1 MMSTLFYIMEPLS
14 TLFYICVLQLCSLME
29 EVNDCFSLFRLP
41 KFYEV
46 RTNKA
51 NWLSSTAFF
60 TSMVIRFFS
69 LLHSWVRATTLHTI
83 I

>member
-1 MMSTLFYIMEPLS
+1 
-14 TLFYICVLQLCSLME
+14 ME

-51 NWLSSTAFF
+51 NWLSSAAFF
-60 TSMVIRFFS
+60 TSMMIRFFS
-69 LLHSWVRATTLHTI
+69 LLHSWVRATTYFSYYNLTKSLSDVYGDTVHGSYI
-83 I
+83 LKCPQE